1 MDNPRFVDEETI
13 PLVQDEDYDDY
24 NTPNTSRIDETS
36 FTEPDATEATSTL
49 QLRQKVKRD
58 KITALY
64 RHLNVTGDPGLADID
79 RFMIKKNSKTGN
91 TDLLFL
97 DGNKHWQPLTNKRT
111 GEFLAAKTLREK
123 FGGLNIMKSVLSLDE
138 TPSALERSFKAA
150 TRLKREL
157 PTDIEMERI
166 PLEELPSLVQDTHVK
181 TREASQNT
189 DLDMQEFLGTNKAL
203 QKIQGELL
211 NNTSKLTE
219 INKRIKRGTKKLEE
233 VENNPT
239 YSDEQKRLYRD
250 RLNDLNTEK
259 QARLEILS
267 QNRKDLQTQVARIK
281 QTLEK
286 VLDQNTSLAERIR
299 TLFREQGITIFSI
312 RTALSMTIS
321 TITLAIT
328 GVFGGGGGTGGSLP
342 KEEGALKKMVRQAS
356 RSKRLGGKAVEALP
370 AIVGS
375 VAGAIL
381 SFLGMAV
388 GFVAEHTWALIV
400 FVAGFIGVWLM
411 QRVKKS

>member
-1 MDNPRFVDEETI
+1 
-13 PLVQDEDYDDY
+13 
-24 NTPNTSRIDETS
+24 
-36 FTEPDATEATSTL
+36 
-49 QLRQKVKRD
+49 
-58 KITALY
+58 
-64 RHLNVTGDPGLADID
+64 
-79 RFMIKKNSKTGN
+79 
-91 TDLLFL
+91 
-97 DGNKHWQPLTNKRT
+97 
-111 GEFLAAKTLREK
+111 
-123 FGGLNIMKSVLSLDE
+123 MKSALSLDE

-211 NNTSKLTE
+211 NNISKLTE

-239 YSDEQKRLYRD
+239 YSDEQRRLYRD

-312 RTALSMTIS
+312 LTALSMTIS

-342 KEEGALKKMVRQAS
+342 KEERALKKWLDRLAEAL
-356 RSKRLGGKAVEALP
+356 KRLARKAVEALP

-375 VAGAIL
+375 VVGAIL
-381 SFLGMAV
+381 SFLGKAV

-411 QRVKKS
+411 